1 MNKEEDRKGSDMA
14 KRYRLGARRTVEDRQ
29 DASQVKAKVWAW
41 ITLGSGGAKNQSG
54 DIRGR
59 ASLGWFTLEPC

>member
-1 MNKEEDRKGSDMA
+1 MNKEEDR
-14 KRYRLGARRTVEDRQ
+14 LGAGRTVGDRQ
-29 DASQVKAKVWAW
+29 GASQVTAKVWVR
-41 ITLGSGGAKNQSG
+41 ITVGSGGAKNQSG